1 MNRSVPRLAFD
12 LERDVRSLVAMASH
26 LTPYLY
32 EDELY
37 GHLAGDLPK
46 LTLGGLLLRLYRL
59 ERLGDQLSAEQVLQV
74 QHARAQLDL
83 ARAQWALHYENK
95 IKRELETRVNAFEL
109 FLNDCEEDLAACAA
123 NYPVQ
128 AEKRT
133 IIHHLVREASA
144 LEIFDARLQ
153 ARIKAMDRRLRE
165 ILRPGECFADERLC
179 RVYPQAEFWWLYGS
193 ISEQGSKQG

>member
-1 MNRSVPRLAFD
+1 MNRSMARLAFD
-12 LERDVRSLVAMASH
+12 LDRDVRSVVAMASH

-46 LTLGGLLLRLYRL
+46 LTLGGLLLRFYRL
-59 ERLGDQLSAEQVLQV
+59 ERLGAYLSAQQQV
-74 QHARAQLDL
+74 QVQEARAKFEL

-95 IKRELETRVNAFEL
+95 LKRELDMRVRAFEL
-109 FLNDCEEDLAACAA
+109 FLSDCEEDLTVCAL

-133 IIHHLVREASA
+133 MIYHLVHEAST
-144 LEIFDARLQ
+144 LEIFDNRLH
-153 ARIKAMDRRLRE
+153 ARIGEIDRRLRA
-165 ILRPGECFADERLC
+165 ILSPGECIADERLC
-179 RVYPQAEFWWLYGS
+179 QVYPQAEFWWLYGTV
-193 ISEQGSKQG
+193 SEKRRE